1 MALRRALLAAAALTA
16 SLAAVPSG
24 AAAADAAGC
33 TKVAEPGPGAAQRL
47 IDSLGAGDV
56 GCLHGGRY
64 SENVKLDRPGG
75 GESSR
80 IVLRSYPGERAEI
93 YGRMQVSDR
102 ASFVT
107 VADLKLNGRAAPAC
121 PAGTTCTILPSPTV
135 NGDDVIFEDNEVT
148 NENTAICF
156 NIGSSSAERVV
167 VRRNRIHDCGRMS
180 PITNHDHGIY
190 LGETTDVQILSN
202 AIYDNSDRGVQF
214 YPNAD
219 RTIVRGNVI
228 DGNGQGVIFS
238 GLGGSSSDGNVVEN
252 NVITN
257 ARIRYNVESWYP
269 GAVGSGNVA
278 RNNCVFG
285 GRQGD
290 IGSQVGFT
298 ASRNLVADPQY
309 VDRAGKDFRLRAG
322 SPCKEILEGAE
333 VPAAPAG
340 EIKAPPT
347 STPAPAPAGDAGAP
361 RTSEGKPGQVKLE
374 NVSLKRSRKRGRG
387 WRLRVAGHVSGSGAD
402 ELLVQVRRGGRWRTL
417 FITRDVRHHFRLVVN
432 PGLSVTGIRSAARF
446 KVRVVIPGVAASNTL
461 RPRVAR

>member
-1 MALRRALLAAAALTA
+1 MALRRTLLAATAVSA
-16 SLAAVPSG
+16 SLALVPSG
-24 AAAADAAGC
+24 AAAADAGC
-33 TKVAEPGPGAAQRL
+33 TKVAEPGAGAAQRL
-47 IDSLGAGDV
+47 IDSLGPGDV

-64 SENVKLDRPGG
+64 SENVKLDRAGG

-80 IVLRSYPGERAEI
+80 IVLRSFPGERAEI

-102 ASFVT
+102 ANFVT
-107 VADLKLNGRAAPAC
+107 VADLKLNGRPAPAC

-135 NGDDVIFEDNEVT
+135 NGDDVVFEDNEVT

-156 NIGSSSAERVV
+156 NIGSSSAARVV

-202 AIYDNSDRGVQF
+202 VIYDNSDRGVQL

-228 DGNGQGVIFS
+228 DGNGQGIIFS
-238 GLGGSSSDGNVVEN
+238 GLGGSASDGNVVEN

-257 ARIRYNVESWYP
+257 ARIRHNVESYYP

-278 RNNCVFG
+278 RNNCVYG

-298 ASRNLVADPQY
+298 ASRNLVANPDY
-309 VDRAGKDFRLRAG
+309 VDRAGKDFRLRSD
-322 SPCKEILEGAE
+322 SPCKAILDGAE
-333 VPAAPAG
+333 APT
-340 EIKAPPT
+340 APGADLA
-347 STPAPAPAGDAGAP
+347 SQGSSVSAPAPADDAGDSP
-361 RTSEGKPGQVKLE
+361 TSEGKPGHVKLE
-374 NVSLKRSRKRGRG
+374 NVSLKRSRKRGRA
-387 WRLRVAGHVSGSGAD
+387 WRLRVAGHVSGFGAD

-417 FITRDVRHHFRLVVN
+417 AITRDVRHHFRLVVN
-432 PGLSVTGIRSAARF
+432 PQLSVTGLRSAARF
-446 KVRVVIPGVAASNTL
+446 KVRVVVPGVAASNSI